1 MTTQERNEQAAQ
13 LRVEELRAQINHHNY
28 RYHVLDDPEVSD
40 AEYDALMHELR
51 RIEEE
56 FPALVTPES
65 PTQRVGAEALE
76 GFEPVRHPVPLLSL
90 ANAFGEEE
98 LRAWYARLVR
108 LLETDAVEFV
118 CELKIDG
125 LAVALVYENE
135 RLAQGATRGDGVT
148 GENVTANLRTVR
160 SIPLSLPEGAPRRF
174 EVRGEVYMTKAGFE
188 RMNREQAEEGK
199 KLYANP
205 RNSAAGSLRQK
216 DPGISA
222 RRPLDFFV
230 YGVGWADDGL
240 PETQWQTLELL
251 RSLRFPVNPN
261 IRRFTDFEEVV
272 QFCRSWTEQR
282 AALAYEVDGVVV
294 KVDRIGQQRQLGAV
308 GREPRWAIAFKFPS
322 TEATTRLLDIGIN
335 VGRTGTLNPYA
346 ILEPVQ
352 IGGATVERAT
362 LHNEEDIHRKDLRIG
377 DTVIIHRAGE
387 VIPQVIGPVAGKRT
401 GEEQPFAMPARCPV
415 CDTPVVKPEGEA
427 MHYCPNQ
434 ACPAQAVR
442 LLEHFVSRGA
452 MDIEGIGERLARV
465 LYEHQLVRDPGDLY
479 SLTAEQLAGLERMAE
494 KSAANV
500 MASIQSSKERGLTRV
515 LFALGTRHVGY
526 ETAQLIAEH
535 FGGMD
540 AVREATVEEIDAI
553 PGIGLTVAE
562 SVRAYFAEPR
572 NGRVLEKL
580 RAADVRLTAE
590 RGASRDGP
598 LAGNTYVLTGT
609 LGEFTRD
616 DAERRL
622 KRLGAAV
629 TGGVSKKTSGVIA
642 GESPGSKLAKA
653 EQLGVPVL
661 DEDAFRRLLAEHE

>member
-442 LLEHFVSRGA
+442 LL
-452 MDIEGIGERLARV
+452 
-465 LYEHQLVRDPGDLY
+465 
-479 SLTAEQLAGLERMAE
+479 
-494 KSAANV
+494 
-500 MASIQSSKERGLTRV
+500 
-515 LFALGTRHVGY
+515 
-526 ETAQLIAEH
+526 
-535 FGGMD
+535 
-540 AVREATVEEIDAI
+540 
-553 PGIGLTVAE
+553 
-562 SVRAYFAEPR
+562 
-572 NGRVLEKL
+572 
-580 RAADVRLTAE
+580 
-590 RGASRDGP
+590 
-598 LAGNTYVLTGT
+598 
-609 LGEFTRD
+609 
-616 DAERRL
+616 
-622 KRLGAAV
+622 
-629 TGGVSKKTSGVIA
+629 
-642 GESPGSKLAKA
+642 
-653 EQLGVPVL
+653 
-661 DEDAFRRLLAEHE
+661 